1 GIEARGRVPASVG
14 FSGGSSGANPAP
26 VGPKPQAAGFSR
38 VNRPSPLNAPTGPRA
53 SFSSPPPP
61 SASANFTP
69 LGTPQFANVAPS
81 FSPPPPNPGW
91 GRSPAY
97 SPFPQQQY
105 SGGRAASFPPMNSP
119 RSSPYGVPSPSPSP
133 MKKRTA
139 NETASIRAKYSGLFL
154 APQFGGVCIYC
165 GNAGHIHLQCPA
177 PRLSCDPGPPKQ
189 VFVEGKPEPVC
200 ANANRSLCDYGQ
212 SGDGCPRLHVCSLC
226 GSGDHFAP
234 HCPFANGGG
243 GGQSSSKFEHYLT
256 KYGLI
261 NTPEA
266 QEVIEIIKNGTR
278 LGITTSPP
286 ERSVIYTNHIKEDDP
301 RAHVVDEMVEEEEKA
316 DRMSEGFDL
325 HVMSSVFGTIR
336 TNPIGLAEKYTEPP
350 APQKHRVVEDA
361 SFPKNPQLSSIP
373 SINSGIDLEDFPCS
387 FLRLVQVLAYM
398 RRAAINPQALVGGVD
413 IAKAFHHLPLHS
425 DVRRFLCLLWRGKIR
440 VRFVAPFG
448 LRSTPGVF
456 ILFMSLTIRLV
467 LAHFGPGVEI
477 ARHMDD
483 LSVAVHDPSIKLEDV
498 IAFLEELGWTV
509 EHSKTQPLARQT
521 VHVGIAFDLDT
532 QRMSVPERKKRKYT
546 VKVDKIL
553 STFGVGAVKYKD
565 WASL

>member
-1 GIEARGRVPASVG
+1 MAEAEIERLRRENEALRAQQEERDDRLAQAVAAAQDTRVQKNKAFRKPISSKSTGGPAPPTALTITTFPGSPLSIPDDLTRFFGRTFFLPSLTILHPESIHRYQEHLRTSLDPTAKDASYDASIRTMQEVWIPLDNTLSFEAFTVAFQYLIRLVTEIAVADEDKVFATSQLVTFLLDIQARCISHQSWEVYRSYALRVLEEYRVNIERGVSFRQNTLVPFKMEVFNSVAASFGAQGRNCEALFVSRSAPGGAQSPEGALVRTVTEKDKPSTLVKQIVAEQKEISRRVFDGIEARGRVPASVG

-165 GNAGHIHLQCPA
+165 RNAGHIHLQCPA

-243 GGQSSSKFEHYLT
+243 GGQS
-256 KYGLI
+256 
-261 NTPEA
+261 
-266 QEVIEIIKNGTR
+266 
-278 LGITTSPP
+278 
-286 ERSVIYTNHIKEDDP
+286 
-301 RAHVVDEMVEEEEKA
+301 
-316 DRMSEGFDL
+316 
-325 HVMSSVFGTIR
+325 
-336 TNPIGLAEKYTEPP
+336 
-350 APQKHRVVEDA
+350 
-361 SFPKNPQLSSIP
+361 
-373 SINSGIDLEDFPCS
+373 
-387 FLRLVQVLAYM
+387 
-398 RRAAINPQALVGGVD
+398 
-413 IAKAFHHLPLHS
+413 
-425 DVRRFLCLLWRGKIR
+425 
-440 VRFVAPFG
+440 
-448 LRSTPGVF
+448 
-456 ILFMSLTIRLV
+456 
-467 LAHFGPGVEI
+467 
-477 ARHMDD
+477 
-483 LSVAVHDPSIKLEDV
+483 
-498 IAFLEELGWTV
+498 
-509 EHSKTQPLARQT
+509 
-521 VHVGIAFDLDT
+521 
-532 QRMSVPERKKRKYT
+532 
-546 VKVDKIL
+546 
-553 STFGVGAVKYKD
+553 
-565 WASL
+565 